1 MSRSRENW
9 AGLVLG
15 GLIILTG
22 ATLMFAGDRLWAWSA
37 GQATGD
43 DALIVAVGLGDT
55 EAARRAIR
63 AGASVD
69 GLSLA
74 GFTPLMTAA
83 GVGDERL
90 VTFLIAH
97 GAAVDAPG
105 PHGITAL
112 GLTACVSGDVGTM
125 RALLLAGASP
135 NGGSDTTI
143 IQSRP
148 LVHAVATGHH
158 AAAELLMK
166 WGADPNLCAAFD
178 EGSSPLTASAGTAGE
193 EDERIVGLLIAAGA
207 DVNRPDGRGLTPLRA
222 ATEAGDV
229 ALAKILRQAGAD
241 ARGGR

>member
-1 MSRSRENW
+1 MARAREIF
-9 AGLVLG
+9 G

-22 ATLMFAGDRLWAWSA
+22 ATLMFGGDRLWAWASR
-37 GQATGD
+37 QATGD
-43 DALIVAVGLGDT
+43 DALIVAVALGDT
-55 EAARRAIR
+55 DAAGRAIR
-63 AGASVD
+63 GGASVD
-69 GLSLA
+69 GLSIA

-83 GVGDERL
+83 GVGNERL

-112 GLTACVSGDVGTM
+112 GLAACVSGDVPTM

-135 NGGSDTTI
+135 NGGSSTTI

-148 LVHAVATGHH
+148 LVHSVAMGHH
-158 AAAELLMK
+158 AAAELLLK
-166 WGADPNLCAAFD
+166 WGADANLCATFAD
-178 EGSSPLTASAGTAGE
+178 GASPLTASAGTAGE
-193 EDERIVGLLIAAGA
+193 EDERIVSLLIAAGA

-229 ALAKILRQAGAD
+229 ALAKILRQADAD
-241 ARGGR
+241 ARGGG